1 MNEMLHGLNEDRR
14 LAALERENPLH
25 PQDPRAVTMRKQA
38 EPEAER
44 GPADRPV
51 MLNHTSGD
59 PVMARRVGGR
69 GCFPARRTSDL
80 SGRIGGQQDFRRR
93 IAGFDHLDPRESD

>member
-44 GPADRPV
+44 GPADRAV
-51 MLNHTSGD
+51 MLNHNKRRSRYGA
-59 PVMARRVGGR
+59 ARRAGAAVSQR
-69 GCFPARRTSDL
+69 AARA
-80 SGRIGGQQDFRRR
+80 I
-93 IAGFDHLDPRESD
+93 